1 MRGSCSYTRL
11 AALLLSSGMGMHET
25 GLEKGQRDAWNTVK
39 NVRPA
44 FRLRLFDAR
53 LSPLRYEIG
62 VVM

>member
-1 MRGSCSYTRL
+1 
-11 AALLLSSGMGMHET
+11 MGMHET